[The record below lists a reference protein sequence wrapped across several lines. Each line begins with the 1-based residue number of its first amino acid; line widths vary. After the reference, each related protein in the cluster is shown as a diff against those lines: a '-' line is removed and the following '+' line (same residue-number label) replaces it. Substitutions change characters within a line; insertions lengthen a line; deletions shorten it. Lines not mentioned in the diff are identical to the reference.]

1 MDSVGALVCA
11 SSSGVAGSM
20 IGTGGPEVSDTTAE
34 IAVFIMSSDVLLSS
48 VAVEVFPSS
57 LKLKKKNLEAER
69 IFSEC
74 LFIQYKIQ

>member
-57 LKLKKKNLEAER
+57 LKLKKKLEAER
-69 IFSEC
+69 TFSEC
-74 LFIQYKIQ
+74 LLIQYKIQ

>member
-57 LKLKKKNLEAER
+57 LKLKKNLEAER
-69 IFSEC
+69 TFSEC
-74 LFIQYKIQ
+74 LLIQYKIQ